1 MHTVGHFLVKVS
13 VISQSG
19 SRYNSDAKLL
29 TTNLLFTA
37 AKLKSIQSPKTPP
50 IMCCCLSLALET
62 ALGVSSSNIRLVTGI
77 WMGLSQDF
85 HKTKSLSYCLIPH
98 FHCFLVYMCVCL
110 CVCSCSWSHSLA
122 DIYRRV
128 QGGCR
133 ITFHR
138 RGPREQW
145 GFLSATWLSVG
156 CSRKKNPLPNSP
168 PGPSLHQN
176 YKGPPTAGSSLC
188 SPSFSQT
195 PRPASISRRYSIHRR
210 RALITKQDYGPCL
223 GTTC

>member
-98 FHCFLVYMCVCL
+98 FHCFLVYVCVCL

-156 CSRKKNPLPNSP
+156 CSGKKKPSP
-168 PGPSLHQN
+168 Q
-176 YKGPPTAGSSLC
+176 
-188 SPSFSQT
+188 FS
-195 PRPASISRRYSIHRR
+195 PRPKPSPKLQRSPYCWQLS
-210 RALITKQDYGPCL
+210 LLPFLLSNPPPCL
-223 GTTC
+223 H

>member
-110 CVCSCSWSHSLA
+110 CVPDPTASQTSTDVSRGVVGSHSIEEA
-122 DIYRRV
+122 
-128 QGGCR
+128 
-133 ITFHR
+133 
-138 RGPREQW
+138 P
-145 GFLSATWLSVG
+145 
-156 CSRKKNPLPNSP
+156 
-168 PGPSLHQN
+168 
-176 YKGPPTAGSSLC
+176 GSSEAFSLPLGSVWAAQEKKKT
-188 SPSFSQT
+188 SPQFS
-195 PRPASISRRYSIHRR
+195 PRPKPSPKLQRSPYCWQLS
-210 RALITKQDYGPCL
+210 LLPFLLSNPPPCL
-223 GTTC
+223 H